1 MPVPCVYTPG
11 FVFEIGSS
19 LREARVRQHLEFEE
33 LETRTK
39 VRAKYLRF
47 LEEERFEQLPGHA
60 YTKGFLQVYAD
71 ALGLDGRL
79 YVEEYNLRYVGGAS
93 SGGSGEE
100 GSAPRVPRAPT
111 GRQRR
116 RRNRRESGTVGIALA
131 AILLLTALVIAAWR
145 FGGHDEPQVDGINSP
160 TPRAAASTK
169 RTATQQQVVV
179 TIHALRGPSFMEV
192 RAGNGTPLYTG
203 TLEKGQTQRFT
214 KKSLSLSVDKP
225 RNVVVKVNGARYVFP
240 PGGRALTVS
249 GATAVSG

>member
-1 MPVPCVYTPG
+1 M
-11 FVFEIGSS
+11 FEIGSS

-33 LETRTK
+33 LEARTK

-79 YVEEYNLRYVGGAS
+79 YVEEYNLRYVVG
-93 SGGSGEE
+93 GEE
-100 GSAPRVPRAPT
+100 SSAPRVPRAPV
-111 GRQRR
+111 GRQPR
-116 RRNRRESGTVGIALA
+116 RRNRRESGTVGVALA
-131 AILLLTALVIAAWR
+131 AILVVTALVIAAWR
-145 FGGHDEPQVDGINSP
+145 FGGHDEPQVDGVNAPS
-160 TPRAAASTK
+160 TRTAASTK
-169 RTATQQQVVV
+169 RSATQQQVTV
-179 TIHALRGPSFMEV
+179 TIRAVRGPSFMEV

-214 KKSLSLSVDKP
+214 KKSLTLSVDRP

>member
-1 MPVPCVYTPG
+1 
-11 FVFEIGSS
+11 
-19 LREARVRQHLEFEE
+19 
-33 LETRTK
+33 

-71 ALGLDGRL
+71 ALGLDGGL
-79 YVEEYNLRYVGGAS
+79 YVDEYNMRYVVGG
-93 SGGSGEE
+93 GGEE
-100 GSAPRVPRAPT
+100 ASAPRAPRAPI

-116 RRNRRESGTVGIALA
+116 RRNRRESGTVGVALA
-131 AILLLTALVIAAWR
+131 AILLVTALVIAAWR
-145 FGGHDEPQVDGINSP
+145 FGGPDTPQVDGVNAP
-160 TPRAAASTK
+160 KPRATAALK

-214 KKSLSLSVDKP
+214 KKSLSLSVDRP
-225 RNVVVKVNGARYVFP
+225 HNVVVKVNGARYVFP
-240 PGGRALTVS
+240 QGGRALTVS

>member
-1 MPVPCVYTPG
+1 M
-11 FVFEIGSS
+11 FEIGSS
-19 LREARVRQHLEFEE
+19 LREARVRQHLDFEE

-39 VRAKYLRF
+39 VRAKYLRY

-79 YVEEYNLRYVGGAS
+79 YVEEYNLRYVGGEEAS
-93 SGGSGEE
+93 T
-100 GSAPRVPRAPT
+100 PRQPRTTA

-116 RRNRRESGTVGIALA
+116 RGRRESGTVGVALA
-131 AILLLTALVIAAWR
+131 AILLVTALVIAAWR
-145 FGGHDEPQVDGINSP
+145 FGGHDEPQVEGVNAP
-160 TPRAAASTK
+160 AVRTTAAAK
-169 RTATQQQVVV
+169 RTATRQQVTV
-179 TIHALRGPSFMEV
+179 TIRAVAGPSFMEV
-192 RAGNGTPLYTG
+192 RGGNGKPLYTG
-203 TLEKGQTQRFT
+203 TLERGQTQRFT
-214 KKSLSLSVDKP
+214 KQTLSLSVDRP

>member
-1 MPVPCVYTPG
+1 
-11 FVFEIGSS
+11 VFEIGSS

-33 LETRTK
+33 LEARTK

-79 YVEEYNLRYVGGAS
+79 YVDEYNMRYVVGG
-93 SGGSGEE
+93 GGEDA
-100 GSAPRVPRAPT
+100 SAPRAPSAPI

-116 RRNRRESGTVGIALA
+116 PRNRRESGTVGVALA
-131 AILLLTALVIAAWR
+131 AILLVTALVIAAWR
-145 FGGHDEPQVDGINSP
+145 FGGHDTPQVDGVNAP
-160 TPRAAASTK
+160 KPRATAALK

-214 KKSLSLSVDKP
+214 KKSLSLSVDRP
-225 RNVVVKVNGARYVFP
+225 HNVVVKVNGARYVFP
-240 PGGRALTVS
+240 QGGRALTVS

>member
-1 MPVPCVYTPG
+1 
-11 FVFEIGSS
+11 VFEIGSS
-19 LREARVRQHLEFEE
+19 LREARVRQHLEFDE
-33 LETRTK
+33 LEERTK

-79 YVEEYNLRYVGGAS
+79 YVEEYNLRYVGGA
-93 SGGSGEE
+93 GGEE
-100 GSAPRVPRAPT
+100 ASAPRVPRAPV
-111 GRQRR
+111 GRQKR
-116 RRNRRESGTVGIALA
+116 RRNRRESGTVGVALA
-131 AILLLTALVIAAWR
+131 AILLVTALVIAAWR
-145 FGGHDEPQVDGINSP
+145 FGGHDEPQVDGVNSP
-160 TPRAAASTK
+160 KARTTAAATK

-214 KKSLSLSVDKP
+214 KKSLSLSVDRP

>member
-1 MPVPCVYTPG
+1 M
-11 FVFEIGSS
+11 FEIGSS
-19 LREARVRQHLEFEE
+19 LREARVRQHLEFDE
-33 LETRTK
+33 LEARTK

-79 YVEEYNLRYVGGAS
+79 YVEEYNMRYVGGV
-93 SGGSGEE
+93 GGGDE
-100 GSAPRVPRAPT
+100 GSAPRVPRAPV
-111 GRQRR
+111 GRPRR

-131 AILLLTALVIAAWR
+131 AILLVTALVIAAWR
-145 FGGHDEPQVDGINSP
+145 FGGHDTPQVDGVNSP
-160 TPRAAASTK
+160 KTRATAATTRSS
-169 RTATQQQVVV
+169 TQQQVVV
-179 TIHALRGPSFMEV
+179 TVHALRGPSFMEV

-225 RNVVVKVNGARYVFP
+225 HNVVVKVNGTRYAFR
-240 PGGRALTVS
+240 PGVRSLTVS